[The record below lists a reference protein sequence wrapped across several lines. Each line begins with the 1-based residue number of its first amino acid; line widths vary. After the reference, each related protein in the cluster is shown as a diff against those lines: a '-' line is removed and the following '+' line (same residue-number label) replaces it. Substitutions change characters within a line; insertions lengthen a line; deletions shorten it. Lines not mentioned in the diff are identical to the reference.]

1 MRKTYDENEE
11 LAAMVALPILISW
24 HSSSCGLL
32 IVRQRIPAKVSVES
46 DFFPCFMPFF
56 FFISWFGGVSFLFIR
71 NLLSLSLANF
81 PVLSSLGAL
90 RSTKQ
95 AKKKTKVEKKALLAF
110 VFSPLLFT
118 LERN

>member
-1 MRKTYDENEE
+1 
-11 LAAMVALPILISW
+11 MVALPILISW

-56 FFISWFGGVSFLFIR
+56 LFYLMVWRSFIFVYPQLALS
-71 NLLSLSLANF
+71 LSLSLANF